1 MDKLIDR
8 KHKDFEEVLNKC
20 IIAIQRE
27 GGNIDDVE
35 AFKNSIESIQ
45 LDRQGRIVLNA
56 RQPEDD

>member
-1 MDKLIDR
+1 MDTVLDR

-20 IIAIQRE
+20 VLAIQWA

-45 LDRQGRIVLNA
+45 LNREGRIVLNV